1 MSERD
6 SGSGRGEGLTRA
18 VANRDAKTQLSE
30 VDHAP
35 WPAAARLAPTAF
47 KRPSVVQVKPSLS
60 ISLRITSSSLRQCP
74 RQSTPERHVHRRAT
88 TREVARAVA
97 RARPPRSSLK

>member
-47 KRPSVVQVKPSLS
+47 KRQVWSKSTPSLS
-60 ISLRITSSSLRQCP
+60 FSLRISSLRQCP
-74 RQSTPERHVHRRAT
+74 RRSTPERHVHRRAT

>member
-47 KRPSVVQVKPSLS
+47 KRPSVVQV
-60 ISLRITSSSLRQCP
+60 RQTD
-74 RQSTPERHVHRRAT
+74 RQVRTDPQCFFVVVLLVIPT
-88 TREVARAVA
+88 AVA
-97 RARPPRSSLK
+97 TLGGR